1 MTRKTEEE
9 LKALIVQFY
18 ALDPSDE
25 QIETFYG
32 NEILPHDKRSI
43 VELMTLHSIGYS
55 GLLYKE
61 MSDSCYNCGF
71 DVTQL
76 LPKDINS
83 WPQCTSVW
91 FTFFNGKEMPE
102 GFENTT
108 YGNDATPSIAH
119 KSGRVYVWFYDEF
132 TWQDIGWDD
141 PMVKYQVVTHHR
153 EQVYGETWDDC
164 VNTNTNDWDEVLK
177 AIETWRKTA
186 RKKVE
191 VKSPDSGEYLELF
204 AFDEWG
210 TYQAVSTLF
219 DEPELYYAPMNKD
232 GTPDTENIGVTEYFD
247 DSDNSNFLETINDFF
262 GTEFTT
268 NDFPLMRNETDEA
281 YEIEEWHRKDG
292 E

>member
-132 TWQDIGWDD
+132 TWQDIGWDE
-141 PMVKYQVVTHHR
+141 PMVKYQVITHHR
-153 EQVYGETWDDC
+153 EDLYGEDWDDG
-164 VNTNTNDWDEVLK
+164 VNTKTDDWDEVLK
-177 AIETWRKTA
+177 VIETWRKTA

>member
-25 QIETFYG
+25 QIEAFYE

-132 TWQDIGWDD
+132 TWQDIGWDE
-141 PMVKYQVVTHHR
+141 PMVKYQVITHHR
-153 EQVYGETWDDC
+153 EDLYGEDWDDG
-164 VNTNTNDWDEVLK
+164 VNTKTDDWDEVLK
-177 AIETWRKTA
+177 VIETWRKTA

>member
-25 QIETFYG
+25 QIETFYE
-32 NEILPHDKRSI
+32 NEILPHDKRSV

-83 WPQCTSVW
+83 WPQCTSIW

-132 TWQDIGWDD
+132 TWKDIGWDE
-141 PMVKYQVVTHHR
+141 PMVKYQVITHHR
-153 EQVYGETWDDC
+153 EDLYGEDWDDG
-164 VNTNTNDWDEVLK
+164 VNTKTDDWNKVLK
-177 AIETWRKTA
+177 VIETWRKTA
-186 RKKVE
+186 RKKV
-191 VKSPDSGEYLELF
+191 VTKDPFTDEYLELF

-210 TYQAVSTLF
+210 A
-219 DEPELYYAPMNKD
+219 
-232 GTPDTENIGVTEYFD
+232 
-247 DSDNSNFLETINDFF
+247 
-262 GTEFTT
+262 
-268 NDFPLMRNETDEA
+268 
-281 YEIEEWHRKDG
+281 
-292 E
+292 

>member
-25 QIETFYG
+25 QIETFYE
-32 NEILPHDKRSI
+32 NEILPHDKRSV

-132 TWQDIGWDD
+132 TWQDIGWDE
-141 PMVKYQVVTHHR
+141 PMVKYQVITHHR
-153 EQVYGETWDDC
+153 EDLYGEDWDDG
-164 VNTNTNDWDEVLK
+164 VNTKTDDWNEVLK
-177 AIETWRKTA
+177 VIETWRKTA
-186 RKKVE
+186 RKKV
-191 VKSPDSGEYLELF
+191 VTKDPFTDEYLELF

-210 TYQAVSTLF
+210 AYQGVQKARYN
-219 DEPELYYAPMNKD
+219 DEPYLVYAPMNQD
-232 GTPDTENIGVTEYFD
+232 GTPDMSNFGATEFFD
-247 DSDNSNFLETINDFF
+247 DVLSDGSMLPEGQFLAKINEFF
-262 GTEFTT
+262 GTKFTT
-268 NDFPLMRNETDEA
+268 NDFPLMR
-281 YEIEEWHRKDG
+281 G

>member
-76 LPKDINS
+76 LPKDIDS
-83 WPQCTSVW
+83 WPQCTSIW

-132 TWQDIGWDD
+132 TWQDIGWDE
-141 PMVKYQVVTHHR
+141 PMVKYQVITHHR
-153 EQVYGETWDDC
+153 EDLYGEDWDDG
-164 VNTNTNDWDEVLK
+164 VNTKTDDWDEVLK
-177 AIETWRKTA
+177 VIETWRKTA

-191 VKSPDSGEYLELF
+191 VKSPDSGEYLGLF
-204 AFDEWG
+204 AFKEWG
-210 TYQAVSTLF
+210 TYQAVSTLH
-219 DEPELYYAPMNKD
+219 DEPKLYYAPMNKD

-262 GTEFTT
+262 GTKFTT
-268 NDFPLMRNETDEA
+268 NDFPLIRNETDEA
-281 YEIEEWHRKDG
+281 YEIEEWHRKEG

>member
-25 QIETFYG
+25 QIETFYE

-132 TWQDIGWDD
+132 TWKDIGWDE
-141 PMVKYQVVTHHR
+141 PMVKYQVITHHR
-153 EQVYGETWDDC
+153 EDLYGEDWDDG
-164 VNTNTNDWDEVLK
+164 VNTKTDDWDEVLK
-177 AIETWRKTA
+177 VIETWRKTA

-191 VKSPDSGEYLELF
+191 VKSPDSGEYLGLF
-204 AFDEWG
+204 AFKEWG

-262 GTEFTT
+262 GTKFTT
-268 NDFPLMRNETDEA
+268 NDFPLIRNETDEA
-281 YEIEEWHRKDG
+281 YEIEEWHRKEG

>member
-25 QIETFYG
+25 QIETFYE
-32 NEILPHDKRSI
+32 NEILPHDKRSV

-83 WPQCTSVW
+83 WPQCTSIW

-132 TWQDIGWDD
+132 TWQDIGWDE
-141 PMVKYQVVTHHR
+141 PMVKYQVITHHR
-153 EQVYGETWDDC
+153 EDLYGEDWDDG
-164 VNTNTNDWDEVLK
+164 VNTKTDDWNEVLK
-177 AIETWRKTA
+177 VIETWRKTA
-186 RKKVE
+186 RKKV
-191 VKSPDSGEYLELF
+191 VTKDPFTNAYLELF

-210 TYQAVSTLF
+210 AYQGVQKARYN
-219 DEPELYYAPMNKD
+219 DEPYLVYAPMNQD
-232 GTPDTENIGVTEYFD
+232 GTPDMSNFGATEFFD
-247 DSDNSNFLETINDFF
+247 DVLSDGSMLPEGQFLAKINEFF
-262 GTEFTT
+262 GTKFTT
-268 NDFPLMRNETDEA
+268 NDFPLMR
-281 YEIEEWHRKDG
+281 EE
-292 E
+292 

>member
-32 NEILPHDKRSI
+32 NEILPHDKRSV

-83 WPQCTSVW
+83 WPQCTSIW

-132 TWQDIGWDD
+132 TWKDIGWDE
-141 PMVKYQVVTHHR
+141 PMVKYQVITHHR
-153 EQVYGETWDDC
+153 EDLYGEDWDDG
-164 VNTNTNDWDEVLK
+164 VNTKTDDWNEVLK
-177 AIETWRKTA
+177 VIETWRKTA
-186 RKKVE
+186 RKKV
-191 VKSPDSGEYLELF
+191 VTKDPFTDEYLELF

-210 TYQAVSTLF
+210 AYQGVQKARYN
-219 DEPELYYAPMNKD
+219 DEPYLVYAPMNQD
-232 GTPDTENIGVTEYFD
+232 GTPDMSNFGATEFFD
-247 DSDNSNFLETINDFF
+247 DVLSDGSMLPEGQFLAKINEFF

-268 NDFPLMRNETDEA
+268 NDFPLMR
-281 YEIEEWHRKDG
+281 G

>member
-25 QIETFYG
+25 QIETFYE

-55 GLLYKE
+55 GPLYKE

-83 WPQCTSVW
+83 WPQCTSIW

-108 YGNDATPSIAH
+108 YGNDACPSIAH
-119 KSGRVYVWFYDEF
+119 KSGRVYVWFHDEF
-132 TWQDIGWDD
+132 TWKDIGWDE
-141 PMVKYQVVTHHR
+141 PMVKYQVVSHHR

-186 RKKVE
+186 RKKV
-191 VKSPDSGEYLELF
+191 VTKDPFTDEYLELF

-210 TYQAVSTLF
+210 AYQGVQKAKVNN
-219 DEPELYYAPMNKD
+219 EPYLVYAPMNQD
-232 GTPDTENIGVTEYFD
+232 GTPDMSNFGETEFFD
-247 DSDNSNFLETINDFF
+247 DVLSDGSMLPEGQFLAKINEFF

-268 NDFPLMRNETDEA
+268 NDFPLMR
-281 YEIEEWHRKDG
+281 G

>member
-25 QIETFYG
+25 QIETFYE
-32 NEILPHDKRSI
+32 NEILPHDKRSV

-83 WPQCTSVW
+83 WPQCTSIW

-108 YGNDATPSIAH
+108 YGNDACPSIAH

-132 TWQDIGWDD
+132 TWQDIGWDE
-141 PMVKYQVVTHHR
+141 PMVKYQVITHHR
-153 EQVYGETWDDC
+153 EDLYGEDWDDG
-164 VNTNTNDWDEVLK
+164 VNTKTDDWDEVLK
-177 AIETWRKTA
+177 AIEIWRKTA
-186 RKKVE
+186 RNKV
-191 VKSPDSGEYLELF
+191 VTKDPFTNAYLELF

-210 TYQAVSTLF
+210 AYQGVQKARYN
-219 DEPELYYAPMNKD
+219 DEPYLVYAPMNHD
-232 GTPDTENIGVTEYFD
+232 GTPDMSNFGETEFFD
-247 DSDNSNFLETINDFF
+247 DVLSDGSMLPEGQFLAKINEFF
-262 GTEFTT
+262 GTKFTT
-268 NDFPLMRNETDEA
+268 NDFPLMR
-281 YEIEEWHRKDG
+281 EE
-292 E
+292 